1 MPWLLLSLAFTAWAA
16 QHLAQPASSAVDR
29 FYQLA
34 SGAITVVVLTA
45 VYLGFKTAIAQG
57 LPEAPAGAKLAA
69 DLWVAG
75 WLVALAAASYSLQ
88 RWPLQPR
95 LRRVWIALNAGL
107 YLDEW
112 MTRLTLRLWPL
123 TLTAAPT
130 QPILAPAEV
139 KS

>member
-1 MPWLLLSLAFTAWAA
+1 LAKQGVAGPVGSVLHRLYLLG
-16 QHLAQPASSAVDR
+16 
-29 FYQLA
+29 
-34 SGAITVVVLTA
+34 SGAATVSVLIA
-45 VYLGFKTAIAQG
+45 VYLGLKTAIALG
-57 LPEAPAGAKLAA
+57 LPTAHGAVSLAA
-69 DLWVAG
+69 DLWVAS

-123 TLTAAPT
+123 SLTTTAS
-130 QPILAPAEV
+130 QPLLVTAEV